1 MKVGDL
7 IRNISHPQAGI
18 GIIVELGEPRFEP
31 DCVIAVFPEH
41 GSQIVY
47 ADEIE
52 TVSELSDDQLEN
64 IRGGM
69 SSKTFDIL
77 RAEKINE
84 GG

>member
-7 IRNISHPQAGI
+7 IRNMNHPQAGI
-18 GIIVELGEPRFEP
+18 GIVIEVGAPRAAP
-31 DCVIAVFPEH
+31 DYVIAVFPEH
-41 GSQIVY
+41 GSQIAY

-64 IRGGM
+64 VRGGM
-69 SSKTFDIL
+69 SPKTFGTW

-84 GG
+84 SR